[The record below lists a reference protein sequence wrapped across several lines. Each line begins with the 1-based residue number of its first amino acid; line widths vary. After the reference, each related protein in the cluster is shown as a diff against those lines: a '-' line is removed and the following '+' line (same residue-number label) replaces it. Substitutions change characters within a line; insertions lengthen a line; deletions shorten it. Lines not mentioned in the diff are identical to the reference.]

1 MNIKLQFKVERRLG
15 DPTITVI
22 IDDNMPSYTGVCP
35 DQLELNVPVIS
46 GCHELRIQHYGKKTT
61 DHVYDSSGKVIIDK
75 HVEIKS
81 IVLDEVELVEEL
93 WDGEFY
99 PVYDQDYLKDCIS
112 ANIKVPYSLRP
123 NLYLGHNGTWI
134 FMLTYTFTR
143 NVEFFIFSVF
153 FVSLVPLPGD
163 ATQEETPASYGKTP
177 LALFDS
183 VRTTKNVGRLK
194 RECLHG
200 QAS

>member
-134 FMLTYTFTR
+134 LKFEYPCIDWLLAVRQNKIFKVTDPDFITSEEDLQR
-143 NVEFFIFSVF
+143 AKDFFNSA
-153 FVSLVPLPGD
+153 PDLPWD
-163 ATQEETPASYGKTP
+163 
-177 LALFDS
+177 LDFI
-183 VRTTKNVGRLK
+183 K
-194 RECLHG
+194 R
-200 QAS
+200 